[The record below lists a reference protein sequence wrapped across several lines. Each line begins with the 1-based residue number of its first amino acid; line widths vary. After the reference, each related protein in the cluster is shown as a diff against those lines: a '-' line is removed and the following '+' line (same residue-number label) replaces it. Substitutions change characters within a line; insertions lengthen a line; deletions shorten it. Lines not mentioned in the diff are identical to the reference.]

1 MWRVSYQKMGGGAQT
16 GASTVTRVRLAV
28 LLELADAHGALLD
41 ELVLVELADVRLRD
55 PGDGKRHRR
64 HVLRAVISGRGLSYR
79 LAPEQRDRSRGR
91 GCRLQRPGLVDRS
104 GLPAGEE
111 S

>member
-28 LLELADAHGALLD
+28 LLELADAHLALRD

-55 PGDGKRHRR
+55 PGDRKRHRR
-64 HVLRAVISGRGLSYR
+64 HALLAVISHRGRGR
-79 LAPEQRDRSRGR
+79 LLAVKQRDRSRGR
-91 GCRLQRPGLVDRS
+91 GCRLQGHGLVDRS
-104 GLPAGEE
+104 RLPAGD
-111 S
+111 